1 MDEKKKHSPLC
12 LTGFVFSLLSPIVC
26 FGGLFLY
33 FLHGSVR
40 LFGGSHNKLI
50 FLNCVIVFGII
61 FMVLGLIL
69 SVIGIKSLK
78 NGYSGKNNAVI
89 GIVISILMIITY
101 LIGAALVWY
110 ENTNRE
116 YPPTSTTS
124 YTENAS

>member
-1 MDEKKKHSPLC
+1 MDEKKSPVC

-50 FLNCVIVFGII
+50 FFNCVIVFGIV
-61 FMVLGLIL
+61 FLVLGLIL

-78 NGYSGKNNAVI
+78 NGYSGKKIAVI
-89 GIVISILMIITY
+89 GIVISVLMIITY
-101 LIGAALVWY
+101 FIGAALVWY

-124 YTENAS
+124 YTENVS

>member
-1 MDEKKKHSPLC
+1 MDEKKKKSPLC
-12 LTGFVFSLLSPIVC
+12 LMGFVFSLLSPIVC

-50 FLNCVIVFGII
+50 FLNCVIVFGIV
-61 FMVLGLIL
+61 FLVLGLIL

-78 NGYSGKNNAVI
+78 NGYIGKKIAVI
-89 GIVISILMIITY
+89 GIVISVLMIITY

-124 YTENAS
+124 YTENVS

>member
-1 MDEKKKHSPLC
+1 MDEKKKKSPLC

-26 FGGLFLY
+26 LGGLFLY

-50 FLNCVIVFGII
+50 FLNCVIVFGIV

-69 SVIGIKSLK
+69 SVIGIISLK
-78 NGYSGKNNAVI
+78 NGYSGKKIAVI
-89 GIVISILMIITY
+89 GIVISVLMIITY

-116 YPPTSTTS
+116 YPPTSATS
-124 YTENAS
+124 YTENVS

>member
-1 MDEKKKHSPLC
+1 M
-12 LTGFVFSLLSPIVC
+12 GFVFSLLSPIVC

-50 FLNCVIVFGII
+50 FLNCVIVFGIVFLI
-61 FMVLGLIL
+61 LGLIL

-78 NGYSGKNNAVI
+78 NGYSGKKIAVI
-89 GIVISILMIITY
+89 GIVISVLMIITY
-101 LIGAALVWY
+101 FIGAALVWY

-124 YTENAS
+124 YTENVS

>member
-1 MDEKKKHSPLC
+1 MDEKKKKSPLC

-50 FLNCVIVFGII
+50 FLNCVIVFGIV
-61 FMVLGLIL
+61 FLVLGLIL

-78 NGYSGKNNAVI
+78 NGYSGKKIAVI
-89 GIVISILMIITY
+89 GIVISVLMIITY
-101 LIGAALVWY
+101 FIGAALVWY

-124 YTENAS
+124 YTENVS

>member
-1 MDEKKKHSPLC
+1 MDEKKKKSPLC

-50 FLNCVIVFGII
+50 FLNCVIVFGIV
-61 FMVLGLIL
+61 FLVLGLIL

-78 NGYSGKNNAVI
+78 NGYGGKRIAVI
-89 GIVISILMIITY
+89 GIVVSVLMIVSF
-101 LIGAALVWY
+101 LLKSAM
-110 ENTNRE
+110 
-116 YPPTSTTS
+116 
-124 YTENAS
+124 

>member
-1 MDEKKKHSPLC
+1 MDGKKKKSPLC
-12 LTGFVFSLLSPIVC
+12 LMGFVFSLLSPIVC

-50 FLNCVIVFGII
+50 FLNCVIVFGIV
-61 FMVLGLIL
+61 FLVLGLIL

-78 NGYSGKNNAVI
+78 NGYSGKKIAVI
-89 GIVISILMIITY
+89 GIVISVLMIITY

-124 YTENAS
+124 YTKMFL